1 MRRHLGLKKIKH
13 LKICISHCD
22 KPWQTRRHFQA
33 FQDALLRHT
42 VAEYTHEWLQYPS
55 CQPTHPQHNNSDCA
69 KPFHLTYSSTADHAP
84 PYTPIARQ
92 AGKPS
97 SRTYCSPRPDRWCS
111 WALVRD
117 RDVTTLAVAHIS
129 SSASDNVD
137 PGDALRTQ
145 RQPWNWSRGPSSDS
159 AVDVEVSRGSPKAGP
174 PPPPP
179 AGMPPVHWQSRTLGH
194 LQQQCGRFLLRSP

>member
-1 MRRHLGLKKIKH
+1 MAAVSQLSADTSTTQQLRLCKAFSSHLQQ
-13 LKICISHCD
+13 HCR
-22 KPWQTRRHFQA
+22 PRPA
-33 FQDALLRHT
+33 
-42 VAEYTHEWLQYPS
+42 
-55 CQPTHPQHNNSDCA
+55 
-69 KPFHLTYSSTADHAP
+69 
-84 PYTPIARQ
+84 YTPIAQQ